1 MSLHVFNVDL
11 IGPTF
16 AIQTDESLDYM
27 QSLIMRLR
35 ERLGTLKESTRV
47 SDPLRLSIL
56 LNITLMDELQRA
68 RERSFVGLPREAGA
82 LDQSEEGGFATIA
95 ARLIADLDR
104 SLEVPNAV
112 DARLGA
118 PEVLPQRGPEGT
130 VLVNDAPDRVK

>member
-16 AIQTDESLDYM
+16 SIQTDESLDYM

-35 ERLGTLKESTRV
+35 ERLASLKESTRV

-68 RERSFVGLPREAGA
+68 RERSLEGGVA
-82 LDQSEEGGFATIA
+82 LDSSEVEEFASIT

-104 SLEVPNAV
+104 SLESGVEPRPDLATLPAEANK
-112 DARLGA
+112 DKPCGA
-118 PEVLPQRGPEGT
+118 S
-130 VLVNDAPDRVK
+130 

>member
-16 AIQTDESLDYM
+16 TIQTDESLDYM

-35 ERLGTLKESTRV
+35 ERLAALKGSTRV

-68 RERSFVGLPREAGA
+68 REKSLEGGVA
-82 LDQSEEGGFATIA
+82 LDSSEEEEFSAIT

-104 SLEVPNAV
+104 SLETTKEGVGPGPDEPAGPV
-112 DARLGA
+112 LVQDARN
-118 PEVLPQRGPEGT
+118 RI
-130 VLVNDAPDRVK
+130 K

>member
-16 AIQTDESLDYM
+16 SIQTDESLDYM

-35 ERLGTLKESTRV
+35 ERLGSLRESTRV

-68 RERSFVGLPREAGA
+68 RERSLEGGVA
-82 LDQSEEGGFATIA
+82 LDSSEEEKEFASIT

-104 SLEVPNAV
+104 SLEITENAQ
-112 DARLGA
+112 DPG
-118 PEVLPQRGPEGT
+118 EGRAET